1 LLKIVVLNHTRHRR
15 HTR

>member
-1 LLKIVVLNHTRHRR
+1 MIVVLNHTRHTR